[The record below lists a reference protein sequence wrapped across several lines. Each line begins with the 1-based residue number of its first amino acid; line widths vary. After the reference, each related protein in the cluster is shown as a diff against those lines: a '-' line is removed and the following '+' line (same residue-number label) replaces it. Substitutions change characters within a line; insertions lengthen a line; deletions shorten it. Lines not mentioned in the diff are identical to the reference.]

1 MSAGTTTT
9 TLRGL
14 QPDTLYTVTL
24 VPVYAAGD
32 GKRMSENGKTSK
44 TKTPLGIF
52 LGIRTTTKNLRPCR
66 DLFTQSPSSLIHH
79 INFKPFRGRVQFY
92 QEAL

>member
-44 TKTPLGIF
+44 FEPPQKHLWGYF
-52 LGIRTTTKNLRPCR
+52 LVSVQLQRIYDPVGTFL
-66 DLFTQSPSSLIHH
+66 H
-79 INFKPFRGRVQFY
+79 RVH
-92 QEAL
+92 LH